1 MAAIQTSV
9 RYEADGQTALWPVP
23 FPFGASGDIGVKIV
37 GADGREKRLTEGAD
51 YVLSGA
57 CVLAVIPAG
66 NAVVI
71 WLDAPVE
78 EALAAARRQAAT
90 GPAYAGPAYAGAAA
104 LTMATTADMAQTV
117 PAQTT
122 PGAGEAALVSE
133 LSDLRTQL
141 AALREERETALAAAR
156 AAQAD
161 AQVRR
166 LTDEG
171 AAGVARLAEEAA
183 TRIAELES
191 TAASLSAALREQAA
205 QITRERAALAEA
217 QGRLEAA
224 LNPAR
229 ESLSALD
236 ARVSAAQREALTL
249 QTLTAEGRD
258 ATEDAAAAAEAARK
272 GAESAQR
279 GAEAARQGAEN
290 ARDLAEASFRAAEV
304 TADRVAGERARA
316 EQAAGASA
324 DSEGDAAVWADAA
337 AESAE
342 QAFGSAQCAWRAA
355 WQASVA
361 AQPER
366 PGLAAFAATEEILS
380 ALSGAYFLNSH
391 VRRGPAVFTG
401 LWPLSDMARDGG
413 WDGVFFLGPPYPD
426 VPTPPPAPLCAPPVR
441 PDGPGGEDGAERNPS
456 GVWGPCGAG

>member
-104 LTMATTADMAQTV
+104 LTMATTETAQTV
-117 PAQTT
+117 PTQAT

-166 LTDEG
+166 L
-171 AAGVARLAEEAA
+171 V
-183 TRIAELES
+183 
-191 TAASLSAALREQAA
+191 
-205 QITRERAALAEA
+205 
-217 QGRLEAA
+217 
-224 LNPAR
+224 
-229 ESLSALD
+229 
-236 ARVSAAQREALTL
+236 
-249 QTLTAEGRD
+249 AEGRLWLPEGT
-258 ATEDAAAAAEAARK
+258 AG
-272 GAESAQR
+272 GA
-279 GAEAARQGAEN
+279 
-290 ARDLAEASFRAAEV
+290 
-304 TADRVAGERARA
+304 
-316 EQAAGASA
+316 
-324 DSEGDAAVWADAA
+324 
-337 AESAE
+337 
-342 QAFGSAQCAWRAA
+342 
-355 WQASVA
+355 
-361 AQPER
+361 
-366 PGLAAFAATEEILS
+366 
-380 ALSGAYFLNSH
+380 
-391 VRRGPAVFTG
+391 
-401 LWPLSDMARDGG
+401 
-413 WDGVFFLGPPYPD
+413 
-426 VPTPPPAPLCAPPVR
+426 
-441 PDGPGGEDGAERNPS
+441 
-456 GVWGPCGAG
+456 